1 MFIGSTAILLPLNN
15 TTWRK
20 LTPGIE
26 GEFFTNAGDTV
37 QLRAISDYLGG
48 NGGFSPFGNIEG
60 KYNVKGNIMS
70 LLYAEDFEGQTDLN
84 GMNYAFKKLFYNCNN
99 LVNAK
104 DLVLPATTLADS
116 CYSYMFYGCTS
127 LTTAPELPATILAP
141 SCYNGMF
148 FGCTSLTTAPE
159 LPATTLANY
168 CYLNMFYGCTSLT
181 TAPELLATTLTNYC
195 YLNMFYGCTSLTAA
209 PELKATTLASS
220 CYDAM
225 FNGCTSLTIAPEL
238 PATTLAN
245 YCYAYMFY
253 NCGNL
258 NYIKMLATNIS
269 AGGCLSNWVK
279 GVASSGTFVKN
290 ANMASLPNG
299 VSGIPNGWTVENV

>member
-168 CYLNMFYGCTSLT
+168 CY
-181 TAPELLATTLTNYC
+181 
-195 YLNMFYGCTSLTAA
+195 
-209 PELKATTLASS
+209 
-220 CYDAM
+220 
-225 FNGCTSLTIAPEL
+225 
-238 PATTLAN
+238 
-245 YCYAYMFY
+245 AYMFY